1 MKAKTKNMTGLIV
14 GVLVLVLAAVLFTT
28 LFVKMDKLT
37 TTETIS
43 AGSYSVGGL
52 NANGVYQETEGSIY
66 TKKNISADGLTVKIK
81 KEAKVT
87 YKIYFYDAKGGYIS
101 ATEELTANFES
112 SSVPDNAVYAKIV
125 ITPAEDEDGKISW
138 TEKSD
143 YAKAL
148 TVTVNK
154 K

>member
-1 MKAKTKNMTGLIV
+1 MTGIIV
-14 GVLVLVLAAVLFTT
+14 GLVVLILAAVLFTT

-37 TTETIS
+37 TTETVS
-43 AGSYSVGGL
+43 AGSYAVGGL

-66 TKKNISADGLTVKIK
+66 TKKNISADGLTVKLK
-81 KEAKVT
+81 KDAKVT
-87 YKIYFYDAKGGYIS
+87 YKIYFYDVKGGYIS
-101 ATEELTANFES
+101 ATEELTADFGDAVPES
-112 SSVPDNAVYAKIV
+112 AVYAKIV
-125 ITPAEDEDGKISW
+125 ITPTADEDGKVSW
-138 TEKSD
+138 KEKSD